1 MAALTFL
8 FQALGLDSFYP
19 QNIGLTHL
27 MLSLKWLVAV
37 VWSFKEKNFP
47 VSLLSLFFFVLF
59 FTRGWH
65 SVALEPAPPACGGA
79 GRVVWDPPRGRGAQQ
94 GG

>member
-1 MAALTFL
+1 
-8 FQALGLDSFYP
+8 
-19 QNIGLTHL
+19 
-27 MLSLKWLVAV
+27 MLSLKWLVAA

-47 VSLLSLFFFVLF
+47 ISLLSLFFFFVLF

-79 GRVVWDPPRGRGAQQ
+79 GGVVWDPPRWRGAQQ